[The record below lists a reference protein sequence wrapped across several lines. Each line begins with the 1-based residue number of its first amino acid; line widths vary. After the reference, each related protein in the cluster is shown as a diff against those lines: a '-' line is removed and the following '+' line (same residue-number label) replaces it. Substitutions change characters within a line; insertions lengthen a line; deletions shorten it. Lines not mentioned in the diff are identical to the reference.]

1 MVTDCRGVH
10 TLTVSGISVALNVC
24 TIFFDNCTTIDSVDT
39 NIVRK
44 MLGIYKRYVRDIF
57 RDMLGM
63 C

>member
-1 MVTDCRGVH
+1 M
-10 TLTVSGISVALNVC
+10 SVLLLADL
-24 TIFFDNCTTIDSVDT
+24 FDNCTEIDSVNT

-44 MLGIYKRYVRDIF
+44 MLGIYKGYVRDVF